1 MRDVLA
7 SLISV
12 PKEYQVAIEMT
23 LGQTMQ
29 NIVTDDE
36 NTAKKLVEYLR
47 KNNLGR
53 ASFLPITS
61 VKGKKIEKIN
71 SKNINGVIGIASDLV
86 KNDKDYDQIILNLLG
101 RTVIV
106 EDMDS
111 AIALAKQNSYSFRIV
126 TLKGDLINPSGAIT
140 GGSVMTKTVNILG
153 RKKEIEELEQAISE
167 IKEKVNKIKK
177 EKTDYLSS
185 IEDILSKS
193 EELEKTKQ
201 QAEIMYATEKQKLT
215 QIEINVTKLENK
227 LAKVKEEIEKRKQE
241 KQQNAENKAKD
252 EEKIKEI
259 EAEIID
265 LNSVIEVFTNQNKE
279 SQKYIDDLNFDIT
292 NLKISVSSFSESEAS
307 IDELVER
314 VNLDIENSNTSI
326 ENKQKICEDLEKENN
341 ENKQKITEMEQ
352 EIEQAKQEVT
362 TSQAETENLK
372 NTRIEKN
379 KLLEKL
385 EDEINSKL
393 KLIDD
398 LKEQINKIEIK
409 KSKLEVELE
418 QVVNKMWEEYEI
430 TPNNAENYAKP
441 ENVAVVQKRVN
452 ELRNQIKNLGSINVD
467 SIEEYK
473 QTKERYDFMT
483 EQKVDLEES
492 SDKLKKIIS
501 DMTDVMKKQFQE
513 QFKIINKNFGVIF
526 AELFGGGKANLKL
539 ADENNV
545 LECGIDIEAQ
555 PPGKKLQNM
564 MLLSGGEKAL
574 TAIALLFAILKI
586 NPAPFCVL
594 DEIEAALDDVNVNRF
609 AEYLKKF
616 TNEIQFLVI
625 THRKGTMEAADTVYG
640 ITMEENGISKLLS
653 MKLK

>member
-7 SLISV
+7 NLISV

-227 LAKVKEEIEKRKQE
+227 LAKVKEEIENIKQE

-252 EEKIKEI
+252 EEKI
-259 EAEIID
+259 
-265 LNSVIEVFTNQNKE
+265 
-279 SQKYIDDLNFDIT
+279 
-292 NLKISVSSFSESEAS
+292 
-307 IDELVER
+307 
-314 VNLDIENSNTSI
+314 
-326 ENKQKICEDLEKENN
+326 
-341 ENKQKITEMEQ
+341 
-352 EIEQAKQEVT
+352 
-362 TSQAETENLK
+362 
-372 NTRIEKN
+372 
-379 KLLEKL
+379 
-385 EDEINSKL
+385 
-393 KLIDD
+393 
-398 LKEQINKIEIK
+398 
-409 KSKLEVELE
+409 
-418 QVVNKMWEEYEI
+418 
-430 TPNNAENYAKP
+430 
-441 ENVAVVQKRVN
+441 
-452 ELRNQIKNLGSINVD
+452 
-467 SIEEYK
+467 
-473 QTKERYDFMT
+473 
-483 EQKVDLEES
+483 
-492 SDKLKKIIS
+492 
-501 DMTDVMKKQFQE
+501 
-513 QFKIINKNFGVIF
+513 
-526 AELFGGGKANLKL
+526 
-539 ADENNV
+539 
-545 LECGIDIEAQ
+545 
-555 PPGKKLQNM
+555 
-564 MLLSGGEKAL
+564 
-574 TAIALLFAILKI
+574 
-586 NPAPFCVL
+586 
-594 DEIEAALDDVNVNRF
+594 
-609 AEYLKKF
+609 
-616 TNEIQFLVI
+616 
-625 THRKGTMEAADTVYG
+625 
-640 ITMEENGISKLLS
+640 
-653 MKLK
+653 